1 MTLDQEELELAGLE
15 QLVEVSQA
23 RAVGDALLR
32 IRRQLAAGGGGA
44 WCGRSL
50 ADVAAA
56 LEAEMDAGGLD
67 ALAGGKRPGN
77 LARPRRFEI
86 AAAVS
91 RLRSAQLAQLR
102 PPQPFLHS
110 R

>member
-23 RAVGDALLR
+23 RAVGDALLL
-32 IRRQLAAGGGGA
+32 IRRRLMGGSGA
-44 WCGRSL
+44 WRGLSL

-91 RLRSAQLAQLR
+91 RLRTAQLAQLR
-102 PPQPFLHS
+102 PPQPSFNS
-110 R
+110 W